1 MTTVIFYFK
10 MKTGDCVLNNFL
22 NKNSKFTYSSFTKW
36 LIILLMVVVVA
47 LIVYI
52 FGGSRYSYTHLMY
65 IPILIAGYAL
75 GFWQTIVIALIS
87 GLILGPFMPQDVQAE
102 IMQPATTWVFR
113 VVIFI
118 VIGIINAILNKQ
130 IKSFQ
135 RLEINR
141 LYTNSITN
149 YPNMNR
155 LKYDL
160 EQLISANK
168 PFSLLAFRIVNI
180 NSIRQNM
187 TYDIGT
193 KVLIK
198 MLDLLASNKK
208 CMVYS
213 VNSNEILA
221 IIPSSDYSYA
231 LGIGNDLINQ
241 TADSIQIDKYRIGIL
256 LNGSIVQYPEHIK
269 DAHDALKKSA
279 MILDQ
284 TTNDFGIHEFD
295 DEMERR
301 SKLHGELIPELL
313 HAIKNDEFH
322 LVYQPKI
329 CLKGEGHKSVEA
341 LLRWHHPFKGTISP
355 LVFIP
360 VAEEAGLMTEITRIV
375 IRRVIEE
382 LKYLKSVGLE
392 IKASINISP
401 RDFNHDGFTSFIK
414 HILTDCEIDP
424 SLIELEVTERS
435 VLDKSQRVIELFKEF
450 RQMGIKISID
460 DFGTGYNSLI
470 HLVNVPMD
478 FVKLDRSFITNI
490 IKPNYQ
496 KMIEKL
502 ISLAHDLNIKVIAEG
517 VETKEQL
524 NILKS
529 MNCDI
534 VQGYYLSKPLERE
547 DLEAFYKNMI

>member
-1 MTTVIFYFK
+1 M
-10 MKTGDCVLNNFL
+10 LNNFL
-22 NKNSKFTYSSFTKW
+22 NKNSKFTYSPFTKW
-36 LIILLMVVVVA
+36 LLILLMVVVVA
-47 LIVYI
+47 LVVYI

-75 GFWQTIVIALIS
+75 GFWQTLIIALIS
-87 GLILGPFMPQDVQAE
+87 GLVLGPFMPQDVQAGL
-102 IMQPATTWVFR
+102 MQPPTTWIFR

-118 VIGIINAILNKQ
+118 AIGAFNALLNKQ
-130 IKSFQ
+130 IKAYQ
-135 RLEINR
+135 KLELER
-141 LYTNSITN
+141 LYVSSITN
-149 YPNMNR
+149 YPNMNK

-160 EQLISANK
+160 DEFIESK
-168 PFSLLAFRIVNI
+168 TPFSLLGFRIVNM

-187 TYDIGT
+187 TYEIGT

-198 MLDLLASNKK
+198 ISEMLSDNHKN
-208 CMVYS
+208 MVYS
-213 VNSNEILA
+213 IYANEVAA
-221 IIPSSDYSYA
+221 IIPSSDYNYA
-231 LGIGNDLINQ
+231 LGIGNDLIIQ
-241 TADSIQIDKYRIGIL
+241 TADSIEIDKYKIGIL
-256 LNGSIVQYPEHIK
+256 LNGSIVQYPVHIK
-269 DAHDALKKSA
+269 DAQDALKKSA

-313 HAIKNDEFH
+313 HAIRNDEFH

-329 CLKGEGHKSVEA
+329 CLKGEENKSVEA

-360 VAEEAGLMTEITRIV
+360 VAEEAGLMTEITKIV
-375 IRRVIEE
+375 FRKVIEQ

-401 RDFNHDGFTSFIK
+401 RDFNYKGFTSFIK
-414 HILTDCEIDP
+414 DTLIDCEIDP

-435 VLDKSQRVIELFKEF
+435 VLDKSQRVIELFNEF
-450 RQMGIKISID
+450 RQMGIKISVD

-490 IKPNYQ
+490 TKPNYQ
-496 KMIEKL
+496 KMIDKL
-502 ISLAHDLNIKVIAEG
+502 ISLAHDLNIRVIAEG

-524 NILKS
+524 DILKD

-534 VQGYYLSKPLERE
+534 VQGYYLSKPLEA
-547 DLEAFYKNMI
+547 DALEAFYNNRV

>member
-1 MTTVIFYFK
+1 M
-10 MKTGDCVLNNFL
+10 LNNFL
-22 NKNSKFTYSSFTKW
+22 NKNSKFTYSPFIKW
-36 LIILLMVVVVA
+36 LLILLMVVVVA
-47 LIVYI
+47 LVVYI
-52 FGGSRYSYTHLMY
+52 FSGSRYSYTHLMY
-65 IPILIAGYAL
+65 MPILIAGYAL
-75 GFWQTIVIALIS
+75 GFWQTLIIALIS
-87 GLILGPFMPQDVQAE
+87 GLVLGPFMPQDVQIGLDQPLFTWFFRL
-102 IMQPATTWVFR
+102 IMFL
-113 VVIFI
+113 I
-118 VIGIINAILNKQ
+118 IGAINAVLNVQ

-213 VNSNEILA
+213 INSNEITA
-221 IIPSSDYSYA
+221 IIPSSDYNYA
-231 LGIGNDLINQ
+231 LGIGNDLIIQ
-241 TADSIQIDKYRIGIL
+241 TADSIEIDKYKIGIL
-256 LNGSIVQYPEHIK
+256 LNGSIVQYPVHIK
-269 DAHDALKKSA
+269 DAQDALKKSA

-313 HAIKNDEFH
+313 HAIKSDEFH

-329 CLKGEGHKSVEA
+329 CLKCEENKSVEA

-360 VAEEAGLMTEITRIV
+360 VAEEAGLMTEITKIV
-375 IRRVIEE
+375 LRKVIEQ

-401 RDFNHDGFTSFIK
+401 RDFNYKGFTSFIK
-414 HILTDCEIDP
+414 DTLIDCEIDP

-435 VLDKSQRVIELFKEF
+435 VLDKSQRVIALFNEF
-450 RQMGIKISID
+450 RQMGIKISVD

-478 FVKLDRSFITNI
+478 FVKLDKSFITNI
-490 IKPNYQ
+490 TKPNYQ
-496 KMIEKL
+496 KMIDKL
-502 ISLAHDLNIKVIAEG
+502 ISLAHDLNIRVIAEG

-524 NILKS
+524 DILKD

-534 VQGYYLSKPLERE
+534 VQGYYLSKPLEA
-547 DLEAFYKNMI
+547 DALEAFYNNRV